1 MKFVRRDLG
10 VSGEASSGGGI
21 RGLGREITNL
31 LSVAIILGAVFYFG
45 IGWIVEWT
53 LPHISAEREQRWF
66 SSFRT
71 DQSETP
77 PTNDETTS
85 RDYAKGVLAKLTRH
99 PEVPKIDF
107 RLVVVENE
115 TTNVFAIPG
124 GTIAVTT
131 GLLDVVG
138 DDEVALAFVLGHEI
152 GHFTQR
158 DHLRGF
164 GRAIGRGLVW
174 MLIFGGNSGIDLISE
189 RTQHLLD
196 LGHSR
201 QQENGAD
208 QWGIRLVRAVYGTD
222 QGSDQL
228 FQWLATKLRRGF
240 NSLRPTLLRQI
251 ASTNF
256 AFTHRS
262 FPTDR
267 PSHKRSLAT

>member
-10 VSGEASSGGGI
+10 ESSEASSGGGV
-21 RGLGREITNL
+21 RGLGREITTL
-31 LSVAIILGAVFYFG
+31 VSAAIILGSAFYWG
-45 IGWIVEWT
+45 TGWVVEWT

-66 SSFRT
+66 SSFRI
-71 DQSETP
+71 DESKA
-77 PTNDETTS
+77 ETTEDENTQ
-85 RDYAKGVLAKLTRH
+85 RDYAARVLAKLTQH

-107 RLVVVENE
+107 QLIVIDDKDPNA
-115 TTNVFAIPG
+115 FAIPG

-138 DDEVALAFVLGHEI
+138 DDEVALAFVLGHEL

-174 MLIFGGNSGIDLISE
+174 ILISGDSSGIDLISE
-189 RTQHLLD
+189 STQQLLD

-201 QQENGAD
+201 QQESDAD
-208 QWGIRLVRAVYGTD
+208 QWGMRLVLAIYGTD

-228 FQWLATKLRRGF
+228 FRWLAARDQTPVWFNFTSSHPAPADRIDKLRVYAREL
-240 NSLRPTLLRQI
+240 SSDT
-251 ASTNF
+251 S
-256 AFTHRS
+256 
-262 FPTDR
+262 
-267 PSHKRSLAT
+267 KR